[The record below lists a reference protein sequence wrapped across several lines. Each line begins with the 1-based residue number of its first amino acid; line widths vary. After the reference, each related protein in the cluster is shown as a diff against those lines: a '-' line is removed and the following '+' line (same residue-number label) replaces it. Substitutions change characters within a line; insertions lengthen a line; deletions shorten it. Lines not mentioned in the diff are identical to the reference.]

1 MDFSKSKSRD
11 NSMYMITE
19 GYNLLPKNDQF
30 LEKLMKLDMF
40 DPETKTLK
48 RNHEINA
55 GSGLLGSI
63 RLSKIVKEINTATN
77 DYLNKSSNEK

>member
-1 MDFSKSKSRD
+1 
-11 NSMYMITE
+11 
-19 GYNLLPKNDQF
+19 
-30 LEKLMKLDMF
+30 MKLDMF